1 MHSAMNGLFVK
12 EWHHLFKTMT
22 GYVFVAMYLALSGA
36 VFAIT
41 NLFPQSGDIKSYF
54 SMFNTVAVLIVPI
67 LTMGSFSEERKQK
80 TEELLLT
87 LPVPLTAV
95 VLGKYLATLTIF
107 LVPMASTLVYPL
119 ILSIFGVD
127 ALAATAGNYL
137 GLLLLAGA
145 CIAMGQFLSLLTD
158 SQFVSAMMTYSL
170 FTLCIFA
177 GTVTSMVTD
186 PFLKGAL
193 SFLAIAKHSE
203 GFSYGVFEAV
213 EAVYYLSVTALFLF
227 LNVYVL
233 ERRRLV

>member
-1 MHSAMNGLFVK
+1 
-12 EWHHLFKTMT
+12 
-22 GYVFVAMYLALSGA
+22 
-36 VFAIT
+36 
-41 NLFPQSGDIKSYF
+41 
-54 SMFNTVAVLIVPI
+54 VLIVPI

-80 TEELLLT
+80 TDELLLT
-87 LPVPLTAV
+87 APVSLTAV

-107 LVPMASTLVYPL
+107 LVPMAITLVYPL
-119 ILSIFGVD
+119 TLSIFGMD
-127 ALAATAGNYL
+127 ALAATVGNYL

-170 FTLCIFA
+170 FALCLFA
-177 GTVTSMVTD
+177 GTGASMVTD
-186 PFLKGAL
+186 PFLKNAL

-227 LNVYVL
+227 LNIYVL